1 MDRKGWKVI
10 FALIYFAIVL
20 IITLIFNLG
29 LLFYFLILFPSSII
43 LFIRGFKM
51 IKAIKT
57 NRPYKFHLYRVMWID
72 HVKNPVMYRYST
84 YLLLGG
90 SILLFLAS
98 IFFLYLFIKSVI

>member
-57 NRPYKFHLYRVMWID
+57 NRIYRFFLYVNWID
-72 HVKNPVMYRYST
+72 HVKNPAMYRYST

-98 IFFLYLFIKSVI
+98 IFFLYLFIKSMI